1 MPFVKIVQNPM
12 IHCSLALFAVVS
24 GPNASILTLPR
35 PENRV
40 ESRGVH
46 AKNQCDSGTHIVA
59 YDSSLCLE
67 IEQLGLVSESKRI
80 ITQEFTIKNIWTF
93 FMECFWLSGH
103 ILQTMN
109 IYCTS

>member
-67 IEQLGLVSESKRI
+67 IEQLGLVSDSKRI
-80 ITQEFTIKNIWTF
+80 ILCLLSAIPLLSAVKPNSLISRPIHLCQEH
-93 FMECFWLSGH
+93 S
-103 ILQTMN
+103 
-109 IYCTS
+109 S

>member
-1 MPFVKIVQNPM
+1 M
-12 IHCSLALFAVVS
+12 
-24 GPNASILTLPR
+24 
-35 PENRV
+35 
-40 ESRGVH
+40 H

-103 ILQTMN
+103 ILQTVRFVPLSVGFVPLSVQLQSELLGYNVKMTQ
-109 IYCTS
+109 CS